1 MPAVRT
7 TFENPRNRRM
17 IIAQSLSVLF
27 FAVLSIISY
36 LVTGKAITAIVPL
49 LLGAVVM
56 AVYASVHKHQYPVK
70 VTLSQNEIEMMFAG
84 GKSRSF
90 SYESI
95 ADIYLPPRE
104 SNKRYASFRLMGNPY
119 PFHVTLEIAA
129 AIDSS
134 FTVKNGHAIPRWNGR
149 KESKVRGR

>member
-1 MPAVRT
+1 MPAVQT
-7 TFENPRNRRM
+7 TFENPRNQRI
-17 IIAQSLSVLF
+17 IIAESLSVLF
-27 FAVLSIISY
+27 FAVFSIVLY
-36 LVTGKAITAIVPL
+36 LITGKAIVAIVPV
-49 LLGAVVM
+49 LLGVVLM
-56 AVYASVHKHQYPVK
+56 VVRISVHMHQYPLK
-70 VTLSQNEIEMMFAG
+70 VALSQNEIEMRFAG

-95 ADIYLPPRE
+95 ADIYLPPRK